1 MSLFSLPSDLRTY
14 CKNKG
19 YCFILGDDAY
29 INAIND
35 ATVYENNKIIVIADL
50 SFKPNIENN
59 RTYSVTYSG
68 TIAIGRKRESETED
82 EITTETVS
90 SLDETFE
97 QKYDNRLQDLSELL
111 MVILSDF
118 ACSNGI
124 EINSVNARFDIN
136 KFDLNADFVAAQIT
150 LTK

>member
-1 MSLFSLPSDLRTY
+1 MSLYSLPSDFRTY

-19 YCFILGDDAY
+19 YYFILGDDAY
-29 INAIND
+29 INAVND
-35 ATVYENNKIIVIADL
+35 STVYENNKIIVIADL

-59 RTYSVTYSG
+59 RTYSVSYSG
-68 TIAIGRKRESETED
+68 TIAVGRKRES
-82 EITTETVS
+82 ETVS

-118 ACSNGI
+118 ACSNDI

-136 KFDLNADFVAAQIT
+136 KFDLNADFVAAQII

>member
-1 MSLFSLPSDLRTY
+1 MSLFSLPSDFRTY

-19 YCFILGDDAY
+19 YYFILGDDAY
-29 INAIND
+29 INAVND
-35 ATVYENNKIIVIADL
+35 STVYENNKIIVIADL

-59 RTYSVTYSG
+59 RTYSVSYSG
-68 TIAIGRKRESETED
+68 TIAVGRKRES
-82 EITTETVS
+82 ETVS

-118 ACSNGI
+118 ACSNDI

-136 KFDLNADFVAAQIT
+136 KFDLNADFVAAQII